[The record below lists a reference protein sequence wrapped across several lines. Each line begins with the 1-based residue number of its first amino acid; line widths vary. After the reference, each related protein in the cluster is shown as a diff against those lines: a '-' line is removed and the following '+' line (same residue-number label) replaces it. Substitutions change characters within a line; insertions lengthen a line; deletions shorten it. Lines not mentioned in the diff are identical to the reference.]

1 MEQWCPAGERNRAE
15 PSVRC
20 EAGGGVWR
28 ALTPRTGSRTCSHT
42 RIDDPHD
49 EAIVSFTSARQSRD
63 MKLSE
68 RADTHS
74 RKGIAVSWD
83 VFVQDLPP
91 GIDSIADIPDDFRP
105 ASLGPREAIV
115 AGILTVVPDA
125 DFADPTWGR
134 IEGPDEQA
142 GIGFHSL
149 SRNRGLDPSRLW
161 FCPSRA
167 TRAADR
173 RRVVGGLRRRSPLGG
188 DRRG

>member
-1 MEQWCPAGERNRAE
+1 
-15 PSVRC
+15 
-20 EAGGGVWR
+20 
-28 ALTPRTGSRTCSHT
+28 
-42 RIDDPHD
+42 
-49 EAIVSFTSARQSRD
+49 

-74 RKGIAVSWD
+74 RNGIAVGWD

-134 IEGPDEQA
+134 IEGPDYSIEVNVGPEDPVQGFAFHIGGGAMAA
-142 GIGFHSL
+142 GIVADIL
-149 SRNRGLDPSRLW
+149 ETLDLRALDPQSDTSLFDAAQAVDSLRRWRLY
-161 FCPSRA
+161 R
-167 TRAADR
+167 DQ
-173 RRVVGGLRRRSPLGG
+173 VVGHNE
-188 DRRG
+188 